1 VSLVNITLIT
11 LQFLIFQVFGRL
23 ILNEGD
29 ASPSRST
36 DRGPNEDE
44 MDGEIA
50 ERTRDIDL
58 KEHMVWQSLLFQ
70 FFWVLFK
77 YAQYIYYYEFV

>member
-1 VSLVNITLIT
+1 

-23 ILNEGD
+23 ILNDGD

-44 MDGEIA
+44 LDGEIA

-58 KEHMVWQSLLFQ
+58 KEHMVW
-70 FFWVLFK
+70 
-77 YAQYIYYYEFV
+77 

>member
-1 VSLVNITLIT
+1 M
-11 LQFLIFQVFGRL
+11 QFLISQVFGRL

-58 KEHMVWQSLLFQ
+58 KEHMVWQSLLFH
-70 FFWVLFK
+70 FLVLFK
-77 YAQYIYYYEFV
+77 YAQNKIPYNTLL